1 MKPGARVRAQL
12 CDLRRELIRRL
23 DRDLTGG
30 GMALF
35 GSVQLAIDAI
45 DDDSEG
51 TDDRTNLMPIS
62 ERAYAEIFQNLSQP
76 GYEHVQIGEN
86 GEIDLQGVR
95 LIRGVS

>member
-1 MKPGARVRAQL
+1 MKPGARARAQL
-12 CDLRRELIRRL
+12 CDMRRELIRRL

-30 GMALF
+30 GMALL

-76 GYEHVQIGEN
+76 RYEHVQVGEN